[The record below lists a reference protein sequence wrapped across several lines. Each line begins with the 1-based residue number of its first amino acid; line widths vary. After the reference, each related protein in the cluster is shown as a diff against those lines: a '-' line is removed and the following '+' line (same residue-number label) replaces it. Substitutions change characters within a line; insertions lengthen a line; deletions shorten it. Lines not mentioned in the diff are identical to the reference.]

1 MMTELK
7 WPGFL
12 ELPLLLLFM
21 LVVTLVA
28 FVLLEAN
35 GSRTVGDS
43 CAEPSTTAPKGSE
56 SK

>member
-7 WPGFL
+7 WPGVL

>member
-28 FVLLEAN
+28 FVVLEAN
-35 GSRTVGDS
+35 CSRTVGDS
-43 CAEPSTTAPKGSE
+43 RAEPSTTAPKGSE
-56 SK
+56 RR